1 MDSPSA
7 VLSLTPFNPTG
18 TTITDAA
25 GRVVYSVTTEN
36 GEGGFITH
44 IKDSYGETLATNHW
58 RRTLSDKVSLREQ
71 PPISVNDWLQNSMI
85 PFVDDVSFKDSNG
98 KRYKWKGFST
108 ASSAVLLSAE
118 DNYKQSLARFCPPS
132 KDYTTD
138 PPTPLPAQLVLDSRA
153 LEIQDTVVLSFL
165 LLEKTRRLREMRKS
179 RAAQSTNI
187 RNQVRFES
195 WDSGFGNYQQNE
207 ELDVSFL
214 GTTWQVPWTSMLC
227 LSVKAHWICTIIPL
241 FCPNRRSWPVW
252 PH

>member
-85 PFVDDVSFKDSNG
+85 PFVECE
-98 KRYKWKGFST
+98 
-108 ASSAVLLSAE
+108 LH
-118 DNYKQSLARFCPPS
+118 
-132 KDYTTD
+132 
-138 PPTPLPAQLVLDSRA
+138 VLD
-153 LEIQDTVVLSFL
+153 
-165 LLEKTRRLREMRKS
+165 
-179 RAAQSTNI
+179 
-187 RNQVRFES
+187 
-195 WDSGFGNYQQNE
+195 
-207 ELDVSFL
+207 
-214 GTTWQVPWTSMLC
+214 LC
-227 LSVKAHWICTIIPL
+227 DD
-241 FCPNRRSWPVW
+241 
-252 PH
+252 